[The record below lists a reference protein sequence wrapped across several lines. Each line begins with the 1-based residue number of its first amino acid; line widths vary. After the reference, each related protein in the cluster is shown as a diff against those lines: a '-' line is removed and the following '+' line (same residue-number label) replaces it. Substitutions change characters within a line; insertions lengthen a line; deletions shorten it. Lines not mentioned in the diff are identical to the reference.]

1 MTASFLTATLRILF
15 FFLAIS
21 SFTYSFRTIGKPPRR
36 CYVSELFVSSAS
48 TPPPQPTAAT
58 SGCPFLDTAYD
69 HKTYAVPALFQQD
82 QRPIVLFDGE
92 CNLCNGF
99 VQALLKFDEE
109 GNVRFAA
116 LQSRVGDLL
125 LDRMSDELRDKVLNL
140 SAGQVNEGT
149 DSEEEQYKTIVVCGS
164 DNKTYLQS
172 SAVLQI
178 LNTIGGKSK
187 RLKSVQYLS
196 KLGYVLPTALRD
208 SIYEYASK
216 RRKKWFGIADQCL
229 LWDDNFDDRF
239 VDDGILTGIYRD
251 PFADPKNAAA
261 IQLATPIPNLFE
273 GDNPPKRGD
282 RVRVVW
288 PNQKQSP
295 SISYDEEFPCG
306 ICLAGAT
313 GKITNVDLPMRVV
326 LRVDRKSLGLE
337 KDQYGDETMIAWVK
351 PSEVAV
357 AETD

>member
-1 MTASFLTATLRILF
+1 MTTSFLTVAF
-15 FFLAIS
+15 FFLAVVS
-21 SFTYSFRTIGKPPRR
+21 YADSFHAIGKPPHR
-36 CYVSELFVSSAS
+36 CHISELFVSSAS
-48 TPPPQPTAAT
+48 APPPQPTAVT

-69 HKTYAVPALFQQD
+69 HKTYAVPAMFQKD

-99 VQALLKFDEE
+99 VQTLLKFDEK

-116 LQSRVGDLL
+116 LQSRVGYLL
-125 LDRMSDELRDKVLNL
+125 LDRMSDELRKKVLNL
-140 SAGQVNEGT
+140 SGGQGT
-149 DSEEEQYKTIVVCGS
+149 EATESEEEQYKTIVVCGC

-196 KLGYVLPTALRD
+196 KLGYVLPTAFRD
-208 SIYEYASK
+208 SIYAYVSTH
-216 RRKKWFGIADQCL
+216 RKKWFGSADECL
-229 LWDDNFDDRF
+229 LWDENFDDRF

-251 PFADPKNAAA
+251 PFADPKAAAA

-273 GDNPPKRGD
+273 GDNPPERGD
-282 RVRVVW
+282 RVRIVW
-288 PNQKQSP
+288 PNQKQGP
-295 SISYDEEFPCG
+295 SISYDEEFPAG

-337 KDQYGDETMIAWVK
+337 QDRYGDETMIAWVK
-351 PSEVAV
+351 PSEVAL
-357 AETD
+357 AEND